1 MPATAVC
8 PNPLPYGDINGD
20 DAVNPTDSLCVL
32 RYTGGFLGNT
42 NCPQQMQGAG
52 IISRAAQPLLPPDLS
67 EQARAMRRATP
78 ASADAP

>member
-1 MPATAVC
+1 
-8 PNPLPYGDINGD
+8 
-20 DAVNPTDSLCVL
+20 VL